1 LIHINTIFVKNKRC
15 CNHAALALVI
25 HLCYMGPKRNKKEM
39 SLKEIIA
46 LITLLDDPDE
56 TIYSEVRNRFI
67 VLGPPAIPHLE
78 TAWENSFEALMQK
91 RIETIIH
98 SIQFEALQK
107 GLKDWA
113 DSESDDLLK
122 GILIIARYQYPDLD
136 EQKIKKQLS
145 QIKQDVWLE
154 LHDDLTALEK
164 VKIINHI
171 LFEVHGFSGNI
182 TNYHAPQNS
191 FINNVLESKKGNPL
205 MLSVIYALVCK
216 ELDIPVYGINLPQHF
231 VLAYV
236 NDFANLMDVNN
247 KTLSNNILF
256 YINPFSKGLIFN
268 QKDIDQFLK
277 QLNLEA
283 DNKYYLPC
291 SNVEIVKRCLNN
303 LVFSYEKLGYAEKL
317 KELKSLENLLS

>member
-1 LIHINTIFVKNKRC
+1 MAPR
-15 CNHAALALVI
+15 
-25 HLCYMGPKRNKKEM
+25 RNKEM
-39 SLKEIIA
+39 SLKEVIA

-67 VLGPPAIPHLE
+67 ILGPPAIPHLE

-107 GLKDWA
+107 ALKDWA
-113 DSESDDLLK
+113 HNESDDLLK
-122 GILIIARYQYPDLD
+122 GVLLLARYQYADLD
-136 EQKIKKQLS
+136 ENKIKKQLH

-171 LFEVHGFSGNI
+171 LFEVHQFGGNI

-205 MLSVIYALVCK
+205 MLSVIYALICK
-216 ELDIPVYGINLPQHF
+216 ELNIPVYGINLPQHF

-236 NDFANLMDVNN
+236 NDYANLIDVNN

-256 YINPFSKGLIFN
+256 YINPFSKGLIFS

-277 QLNLEA
+277 QLNLEP

-291 SNVEIVKRCLNN
+291 SNIDIVKRCLTN
-303 LVFSYEKLGYAEKL
+303 LIYSYEKLGYMEKL
-317 KELKSLENLLS
+317 EELKKLEKLL